1 MDIAAFYDSLGPA
14 GRELLAIGLQL
25 LLIAIATVI
34 ALRLS
39 GIGVRAIISTARS
52 RRSPRARRRSS
63 RPSRSP
69 SARRRWKAGHDPA
82 AGDRPRPSAFL
93 MAMQAFHLDIGPAV
107 AGAGII
113 GIAIGLGGSTSCVIT
128 WRGRSSSSRTS
139 TPKGDVVRIADVSGT
154 VGTSHCV
161 GPRCVTSMVRS
172 TRCQQADRVASNL
185 TRVWARINL
194 DLTVAHGTDLEAA
207 SGVVKRDR
215 PGDGAPI
222 RPGSG
227 VSSRAP
233 RVDRVSSLAGEGVTL
248 KIWARSAPRDRWAAT
263 GELRKR
269 IRHRLRRAGHPIAGS
284 GGAASARGLRARDRR
299 PRP

>member
-39 GIGVRAIISTARS
+39 GIGVRAIISALLDREVAEGTAQEL
-52 RRSPRARRRSS
+52 
-63 RPSRSP
+63 
-69 SARRRWKAGHDPA
+69 SAIEVAKRKATLEGLA
-82 AGDRPRPSAFL
+82 TTLLRVIILAIAFL

-107 AGAGII
+107 AGLGII
-113 GIAIGLGGSTSCVIT
+113 GIAIGLGAQHLVRDYLAGAFVLIENQYA
-128 WRGRSSSSRTS
+128 R
-139 TPKGDVVRIADVSGT
+139 GDVVRIADVSGT
-154 VGTSHCV
+154 VEDFSLRRTTLRDLDGTVHSV
-161 GPRCVTSMVRS
+161 PNGLIG
-172 TRCQQADRVASNL
+172 VASNL

-207 SGVVKRDR
+207 SGVVNEIGRAMAADPAWKRR
-215 PGDGAPI
+215 
-222 RPGSG
+222 
-227 VSSRAP
+227 VLEAP

-248 KIWARSAPRDRWAAT
+248 KILGSVRAADRWAAT

-269 IRHRLRRAGHPIAGS
+269 IATAFAEQGIEI
-284 GGAASARGLRARDRR
+284 RGV
-299 PRP
+299 